1 MCSKI
6 MVLIWLTPT
15 SRRTISKMCSLSSGL
30 KHSLFATSMVAS
42 ILLIDRDD
50 VSQELVSAA
59 LGHGHLEATL
69 SDDGAV
75 YLEET
80 PAAPQGCRVLPRGQH
95 HHRRMDG
102 LKE

>member
-1 MCSKI
+1 
-6 MVLIWLTPT
+6 
-15 SRRTISKMCSLSSGL
+15 
-30 KHSLFATSMVAS
+30 MVAS

-75 YLEET
+75 YLATGPAPSPSDGWLEGVTPPIEVQVYFLLRIMLIHAEDIEPDYCVRVGEEVVL
-80 PAAPQGCRVLPRGQH
+80 QRV
-95 HHRRMDG
+95 
-102 LKE
+102 